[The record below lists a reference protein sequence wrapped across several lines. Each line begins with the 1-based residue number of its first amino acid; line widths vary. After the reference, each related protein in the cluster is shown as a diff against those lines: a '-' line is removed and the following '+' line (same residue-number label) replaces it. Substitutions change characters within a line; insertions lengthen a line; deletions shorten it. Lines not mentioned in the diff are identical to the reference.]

1 MQHHK
6 LILLFAGLGSLLL
19 LSGCHT
25 DMWNQPRY
33 VAYNE
38 TDEGVFANRAAS
50 RPVVEGV
57 VARGGL
63 HLDTAL
69 YEGKVGAAYV
79 KSIPV
84 SATAAFKGDEKAML
98 ARGQNRYN
106 VYCQPCHGATGDG
119 NGFIMQRGIGYWQKL
134 AASYHT
140 DKLRNQPDGEIYH
153 TIVNGKGVMYGYGSR
168 VQDPSDRWAIVAY
181 IRALEKARL
190 ANPTISEKI
199 TILGVKPVPEGTEG
213 GEHKAT
219 EGAEGEPK
227 TGAEETKTGEAGH

>member
-1 MQHHK
+1 MQSTK
-6 LILLFAGLGSLLL
+6 QTILFAGLGSMLL

-25 DMWNQPRY
+25 DMWYQPRY
-33 VAYNE
+33 KAYNE
-38 TDEGVFANRAAS
+38 TDEGVFANRSAS
-50 RPVVEGV
+50 RPIVEGT

-69 YEGKVGAAYV
+69 YEGKVGVAYI
-79 KSIPV
+79 KSIPA
-84 SATAAFKGDEKAML
+84 SATSAFKGDEKAML

-140 DKLRNQPDGEIYH
+140 DKLRKQPDGEIYH
-153 TIVNGKGVMYGYGSR
+153 TIVNGKGVMYGYGAR
-168 VQDPSDRWAIVAY
+168 IQDPSDRWAIVAY

-190 ANPTISEKI
+190 ANPNISEKI
-199 TILGVKPVPEGTEG
+199 TIKGIKPVPEGTEG

-219 EGAEGEPK
+219 EGANSEHKSTEGEPK
-227 TGAEETKTGEAGH
+227 AGEAGH